1 MERAQQRHAARRGD
15 LDEVPELGPRP
26 HRQLGACDLVGE
38 RTEADDDIDAFERL
52 HLTLE
57 ERAAGLALA
66 WLRLVPRWRAL
77 DSRGDPGVAEL
88 QAVVAPHRGRL
99 VGEARAVHRPVEPV
113 TAAVAGEDTPGAV
126 PAVSRRRQA
135 EHDDPR
141 GAVAEARNRPP
152 PIGLVAKRRPL
163 LAGNLLPP

>member
-1 MERAQQRHAARRGD
+1 MERAHQRHAARRGD
-15 LDEVPELGPRP
+15 LDEVPELGPQP

-77 DSRGDPGVAEL
+77 DSRGD
-88 QAVVAPHRGRL
+88 QALRSCKPS
-99 VGEARAVHRPVEPV
+99 
-113 TAAVAGEDTPGAV
+113 
-126 PAVSRRRQA
+126 SRRP
-135 EHDDPR
+135 EV
-141 GAVAEARNRPP
+141 GW
-152 PIGLVAKRRPL
+152 
-163 LAGNLLPP
+163 LAGPARCIDR